1 MRGWA
6 PTPSCKAT
14 GISPTKMIFPHA
26 EKDPREC
33 LPQTSVPTAPSS
45 TCISPPL
52 LPEAPRAALCT
63 LRSHA
68 HLQVCRGEASPA
80 LGSSPQRVS
89 YTTTAQIYHQQLSG
103 GIWGETA
110 SAAFHYQDNF
120 HFHFLACWCL
130 ACCQHWVSAQQARL
144 ARTTAAGG
152 FYILQ
157 RAWKSLYE
165 TLLGAQNIN
174 THAGTHTR

>member
-1 MRGWA
+1 MV
-6 PTPSCKAT
+6 
-14 GISPTKMIFPHA
+14 FPHA
-26 EKDPREC
+26 EKDLREC

-52 LPEAPRAALCT
+52 LPEGPRAAPCT
-63 LRSHA
+63 LHA
-68 HLQVCRGEASPA
+68 HLQVCRGEASPE
-80 LGSSPQRVS
+80 LGSSPQRAS
-89 YTTTAQIYHQQLSG
+89 YTTTAHIYHQQLSG

-110 SAAFHYQDNF
+110 SATFHYQDNF

-130 ACCQHWVSAQQARL
+130 ACCQRGVSAQQARP

-157 RAWKSLYE
+157 RAWK
-165 TLLGAQNIN
+165 LLDEMLVSARNVN
-174 THAGTHTR
+174 TCTYTHTINPILC

>member
-1 MRGWA
+1 M
-6 PTPSCKAT
+6 
-14 GISPTKMIFPHA
+14 
-26 EKDPREC
+26 
-33 LPQTSVPTAPSS
+33 PTAPSS

-52 LPEAPRAALCT
+52 LPEGPRAAPCT
-63 LRSHA
+63 LHA
-68 HLQVCRGEASPA
+68 HLQVCRGEASPE
-80 LGSSPQRVS
+80 LGSSPQRAS

-130 ACCQHWVSAQQARL
+130 ASCQHGVSAQQARL

-157 RAWKSLYE
+157 RAWK
-165 TLLGAQNIN
+165 LLDEMLVSTRNIN
-174 THAGTHTR
+174 THAHTHTRQTPFFVNRHPNTPV